1 MQIFRK
7 MKKVISTWKSS
18 GKDNM
23 SLKLRELTAEEHKN
37 AERKAFAKKLLSGKI
52 DTYEYVVYLYNMG
65 YIYNTLESIAW
76 GNRLLVDIED
86 IRRSD
91 AIWTDY
97 EELLGTYE
105 IPPLLNTTDRYMEY
119 LRSIRSDSDKI
130 LAHIYVRHMGDMAGG
145 QMIAKKVPG
154 SGRFYKF
161 KDKEALKIKLRERLN
176 NNMASEAKVAFDFA
190 TDLFTEL
197 EMLDD
202 LESFSRN
209 PKLFRE

>member
-1 MQIFRK
+1 
-7 MKKVISTWKSS
+7 
-18 GKDNM
+18 M

-97 EELLGTYE
+97 EDL
-105 IPPLLNTTDRYMEY
+105 
-119 LRSIRSDSDKI
+119 